1 MTPREFPDISFR
13 VFIGRILPDQLVIS
27 LNIKLVL
34 NAHNFF
40 CCFFA
45 LDEVH
50 CLPHSKNLSRI
61 DSTRLITRIIC
72 ANYARNEIPR
82 RDQR

>member
-27 LNIKLVL
+27 LSGIKRPQ
-34 NAHNFF
+34 FF
-40 CCFFA
+40 FVEP
-45 LDEVH
+45 LDEVY
-50 CLPHSKNLSRI
+50 CLPHFKNLSQI

-72 ANYARNEIPR
+72 ANYVRNEIPR
-82 RDQR
+82 RDER

>member
-13 VFIGRILPDQLVIS
+13 VFIGRILPDQLVIRHC
-27 LNIKLVL
+27 LVL
-34 NAHNFF
+34 NTHIFF
-40 CCFFA
+40 VEP
-45 LDEVH
+45 LDEVY
-50 CLPHSKNLSRI
+50 CLPHFKNLSRI

-82 RDQR
+82 RNQR

>member
-40 CCFFA
+40 V
-45 LDEVH
+45 E
-50 CLPHSKNLSRI
+50 P
-61 DSTRLITRIIC
+61 
-72 ANYARNEIPR
+72 P
-82 RDQR
+82 

>member
-1 MTPREFPDISFR
+1 MTPREFPDLSFR

-27 LNIKLVL
+27 LSGIKRPQ
-34 NAHNFF
+34 FF
-40 CCFFA
+40 LSNP

-72 ANYARNEIPR
+72 ANYASNEIPR
-82 RDQR
+82 RDQM

>member
-27 LNIKLVL
+27 LSGIKRPQ
-34 NAHNFF
+34 FF
-40 CCFFA
+40 LA
-45 LDEVH
+45 LDEVY
-50 CLPHSKNLSRI
+50 CLPHFKNLSRI